1 MSLFDTINEEI
12 KIAMKAREQLK
23 LDTLR
28 AIKKELLEAK
38 TAKNAGGV
46 VSDEDEVRILQKMV
60 KQRRDA
66 AAIYLAQGRADL
78 ADKEDKEADIIGLYL
93 PEPLTEAELES
104 AVKEIIQGCGATS
117 MKDMGK
123 VMGLAS
129 TALAGKAEGKE
140 ISQMVKKLLSI

>member
-1 MSLFDTINEEI
+1 MSLFDTINEAI
-12 KIAMKAREQLK
+12 KVAMKAREQLK

-66 AAIYLAQGRADL
+66 AAIYVAQGRADL

-93 PEPLTEAELES
+93 PEPLTETELEA

-129 TALAGKAEGKE
+129 AALAGKAEGKD